1 MVSHLSLVFM
11 GSGFIYLIIMG
22 MWAAYFL
29 PQWLSKHEDSSGKA
43 IQRYKNAMQ
52 IVAESNGGIKSES
65 NTENKNNIYLKRRL
79 IFGSLFSLYALSL
92 TSAVIGFLDVVTT
105 LIPLTGILI
114 YFVNVRKQVVNSQLK
129 MRRLKALER
138 ITNSKIPT
146 TVIPERVKEKSSN
159 EHWVP
164 FADREEITGVV
175 VVPKDRKGW
184 QPTIIPKPIYTTAAK
199 AIPSKRI
206 IDLTTTGQWSAEQEL
221 IKALSGRDD
230 DFFDQETLIQVS
242 EEVKAVN
249 E

>member
-1 MVSHLSLVFM
+1 M

-29 PQWLSKHEDSSGKA
+29 PQWLSKHEDNSGKA

-52 IVAESNGGIKSES
+52 VVAESNGSIK
-65 NTENKNNIYLKRRL
+65 TETEREDKDKIFLKRRL
-79 IFGSLFSLYALSL
+79 IFGSLISLYALSV
-92 TSAVIGFLDVVTT
+92 TSAVVGSLDWVTT
-105 LIPLTGILI
+105 FVPLTGILI
-114 YFVNVRKQVVNSQLK
+114 YFVNVRKQVVASQIK
-129 MRRLKALER
+129 ARRLKALER

-159 EHWVP
+159 EFWIP

-184 QPTIIPKPIYTTAAK
+184 QPTSIPKPVYTTAAK

-230 DFFDQETLIQVS
+230 DFFDQETVIETN
-242 EEVKAVN
+242 EEAKVVN

>member
-1 MVSHLSLVFM
+1 M

-29 PQWLSKHEDSSGKA
+29 PQWLSNHEDSSGKA

-52 IVAESNGGIKSES
+52 IVAESNGSIKSES
-65 NTENKNNIYLKRRL
+65 NATDKNNIYLKRRL

-92 TSAVIGFLDVVTT
+92 TSAVIGFLDLVTT
-105 LIPLTGILI
+105 LVPHTGILI
-114 YFVNVRKQVVNSQLK
+114 YFVNVRKQVIASQLK

-184 QPTIIPKPIYTTAAK
+184 QPTTIPKPVYTTAAK

-206 IDLTTTGQWSAEQEL
+206 IDLTSTGQWSAEQEL

-230 DFFDQETLIQVS
+230 DFFDQETLVQVS

>member
-1 MVSHLSLVFM
+1 M

-29 PQWLSKHEDSSGKA
+29 PQWLSKHEDNSGKA

-52 IVAESNGGIKSES
+52 VVAESNGSIK
-65 NTENKNNIYLKRRL
+65 TENEREDKDKIFLKRRL
-79 IFGSLFSLYALSL
+79 IFGSLFSLYALSV
-92 TSAVIGFLDVVTT
+92 TSAVVGSLDWVTT
-105 LIPLTGILI
+105 FVPLTGILI
-114 YFVNVRKQVVNSQLK
+114 YFVNVRKQVVASQIK
-129 MRRLKALER
+129 ARRLKALER

-159 EHWVP
+159 EFWIP

-184 QPTIIPKPIYTTAAK
+184 QPTSIPKPVYTTAAK

-230 DFFDQETLIQVS
+230 DFFDQETVIETN
-242 EEVKAVN
+242 EEAKVVN

>member
-1 MVSHLSLVFM
+1 
-11 GSGFIYLIIMG
+11 MG

-43 IQRYKNAMQ
+43 IERYKNAMQ
-52 IVAESNGGIKSES
+52 IVAESNGSIKSES
-65 NTENKNNIYLKRRL
+65 NTTDKSNIYLKRRL

-92 TSAVIGFLDVVTT
+92 TSAVMGFLDLVTT
-105 LIPLTGILI
+105 LVPLTGILI
-114 YFVNVRKQVVNSQLK
+114 YFVNVRKQVIASQLK

-138 ITNSKIPT
+138 IPT

-184 QPTIIPKPIYTTAAK
+184 QPTTIPKPVYTTAAK

-206 IDLTTTGQWSAEQEL
+206 IDLTSTGQWSAEQEL

-230 DFFDQETLIQVS
+230 DFFDQETLIEVS
-242 EEVKAVN
+242 KEVKAVN

>member
-1 MVSHLSLVFM
+1 
-11 GSGFIYLIIMG
+11 

-29 PQWLSKHEDSSGKA
+29 PQWLSKHEDNSGKA

-52 IVAESNGGIKSES
+52 VVAESNGSIK
-65 NTENKNNIYLKRRL
+65 TENEREDKDKIFLKRRL
-79 IFGSLFSLYALSL
+79 IFGSLFSLYALSV
-92 TSAVIGFLDVVTT
+92 TSAVVGSLDWVTT
-105 LIPLTGILI
+105 FVPLTGILI
-114 YFVNVRKQVVNSQLK
+114 YFVNVRKQVVASQIK
-129 MRRLKALER
+129 ARRLKALER
-138 ITNSKIPT
+138 ITNIKIPT

-159 EHWVP
+159 EFWIP

-184 QPTIIPKPIYTTAAK
+184 QPTTIPKPVYTTAAK

-230 DFFDQETLIQVS
+230 DFFDQDTVIETN
-242 EEVKAVN
+242 EEAKVVN

>member
-1 MVSHLSLVFM
+1 
-11 GSGFIYLIIMG
+11 

-29 PQWLSKHEDSSGKA
+29 PQWLSKHEDNSGKA

-52 IVAESNGGIKSES
+52 VVAESNGSIK
-65 NTENKNNIYLKRRL
+65 TENEREDKDKIFLKRRL
-79 IFGSLFSLYALSL
+79 IFGSLFSLYALSV
-92 TSAVIGFLDVVTT
+92 TSAVVGSLDWITT
-105 LIPLTGILI
+105 FVPLTGILI
-114 YFVNVRKQVVNSQLK
+114 YFVNVRKQVVASQIK
-129 MRRLKALER
+129 ARRLKALER

-159 EHWVP
+159 EFWIP

-184 QPTIIPKPIYTTAAK
+184 QPTSIPKPVYTTAAK

-230 DFFDQETLIQVS
+230 DFFDQETVIETN
-242 EEVKAVN
+242 EEAKVVN

>member
-1 MVSHLSLVFM
+1 M
-11 GSGFIYLIIMG
+11 GSGFIYLIIIA

-29 PQWLSKHEDSSGKA
+29 PQWLSKHEDNSGRA
-43 IQRYKNAMQ
+43 IERYKNAMLV
-52 IVAESNGGIKSES
+52 VAENNPNIK
-65 NTENKNNIYLKRRL
+65 TEPRLEDKTKIFLQRRL

-92 TSAVIGFLDVVTT
+92 TSAVMGFLDLVTT
-105 LIPLTGILI
+105 LVPLTGILI
-114 YFVNVRKQVVNSQLK
+114 YFVNVRKQVIASQLK

-159 EHWVP
+159 EFWIP

-184 QPTIIPKPIYTTAAK
+184 QPTSIPKPVYTTAAK

-206 IDLTTTGQWSAEQEL
+206 IDLTTTGQWSADQER

-230 DFFDQETLIQVS
+230 DFFDQAMVTDLTQED
-242 EEVKAVN
+242 KAVN

>member
-1 MVSHLSLVFM
+1 M

-29 PQWLSKHEDSSGKA
+29 PQWLSKHEDNSGKA

-52 IVAESNGGIKSES
+52 VVAESNGSIK
-65 NTENKNNIYLKRRL
+65 TENEREDKDKIFLKRRL
-79 IFGSLFSLYALSL
+79 IFGSLFSLYALSV
-92 TSAVIGFLDVVTT
+92 TSAVVGSLDWVTT
-105 LIPLTGILI
+105 FVPLTGILI
-114 YFVNVRKQVVNSQLK
+114 YFVNVRKQVVASQIK
-129 MRRLKALER
+129 ARRLKALER
-138 ITNSKIPT
+138 ITNIKIPT

-159 EHWVP
+159 EFWIP

-184 QPTIIPKPIYTTAAK
+184 QPTSIPKPVYTTAAK

-230 DFFDQETLIQVS
+230 DFFDQETVIETN
-242 EEVKAVN
+242 EEAKVVN

>member
-1 MVSHLSLVFM
+1 M

-29 PQWLSKHEDSSGKA
+29 PQWLSKHEDNSGKA

-52 IVAESNGGIKSES
+52 VVAESNGSIK
-65 NTENKNNIYLKRRL
+65 TENEREDKDKIFLKRRL
-79 IFGSLFSLYALSL
+79 IFGSLFSLYALSV
-92 TSAVIGFLDVVTT
+92 TSAVVGSLDWVTT
-105 LIPLTGILI
+105 FVPLTGILI
-114 YFVNVRKQVVNSQLK
+114 YFVNVRKQVVASQIK
-129 MRRLKALER
+129 ARRLKALER

-159 EHWVP
+159 EFWIP

-184 QPTIIPKPIYTTAAK
+184 QPTSIPKPVYTTAAK

-206 IDLTTTGQWSAEQEL
+206 IDLTSTGQWSAEQEL

-230 DFFDQETLIQVS
+230 DFFDQETVIETN
-242 EEVKAVN
+242 EEAKVVN